1 MQSAFD
7 ISVSG
12 LVAQRQRMNV
22 IAGNIANVNTTQDPD
37 GNPSP
42 FRRRFVSFA
51 PDVQQAETPDG
62 AVGVSHQVERDY
74 TTPFREVY
82 DPGHRNADQDGIV
95 RYPNM
100 NLIPES
106 INMMEAARAYEANIA
121 AIQTTSEM
129 SNNAYRILG

>member
-22 IAGNIANVNTTQDPD
+22 IAGNIANVNSTQDPD
-37 GNPSP
+37 GNTSP
-42 FRRRFVSFA
+42 FRRRIVEFA
-51 PDVQQAETPDG
+51 ADVEAADTPGG
-62 AVGVSHQVERDY
+62 AIDVSHQVKSDY

-82 DPGHRNADQDGIV
+82 SPGHPDANEEGIV
-95 RYPNM
+95 LYPNM
-100 NLIPES
+100 NLITES
-106 INMMEAARAYEANIA
+106 INMMEAARAYQANIA

-129 SNNAYRILG
+129 SNAAYKILG

>member
-12 LVAQRQRMNV
+12 LIAQRQRMNV

-37 GNPSP
+37 GNPTP
-42 FRRRFVSFA
+42 FRRRLVSFA
-51 PDVQQAETPDG
+51 PDVESADSPDG
-62 AVGVSHQVERDY
+62 AIGVAHEVKIDE

-82 DPGHRNADQDGIV
+82 DPGHRDADPNGIV

-100 NLIPES
+100 NLITES

-129 SNNAYRILG
+129 SNASYKILG